1 MRLVTW
7 NIQCGK
13 GCDGVTDLAR
23 IVAVAKEMADADV
36 FCFQEVSSGFSKL
49 DGDMDQSAQIAALL
63 PGYLPVFRPAIETM
77 DGANV
82 LHQFGN
88 MTLSRLPILQIANH
102 LLPWPGAGAMRSM
115 RRHAL
120 EVTVQAAFGALRI
133 VNTHLEYHS
142 AGQREAQI
150 TRLLD
155 LQQEASTSPKV
166 SDSQHNDPYGGQTVA
181 ASSLLCGDFNFDV
194 SDSQHALIHQ
204 SVRSGLNYRDA
215 WTICHPGQSRS
226 PTCGLYDHAQWVDG
240 PDCRDFIF
248 TTEDLTGLVR
258 RVEVNGKT
266 DASDHQPILI
276 ELAD

>member
-1 MRLVTW
+1 MRLITW

-36 FCFQEVSSGFSKL
+36 FCFQEVSAGFSRL
-49 DGDMDQSAQIAALL
+49 DGNTDQSAQLAELL
-63 PGYLPVFRPAIETM
+63 PGYRPVFRPAIETM
-77 DGANV
+77 DNDG

-102 LLPWPGAGAMRSM
+102 LLPWPGASAVRSM

-120 EVTVQAAFGALRI
+120 DVTVQAASGALRI

-150 TRLLD
+150 ARLLD
-155 LQQEASTSPKV
+155 LQQEASTSPKAAV
-166 SDSQHNDPYGGQTVA
+166 SRHNEPYASQSVA

-194 SDSQHALIHQ
+194 TDPQHALIDR
-204 SVRSGLNYRDA
+204 SARSGLNYRDA
-215 WTICHPGQSRS
+215 WTICHRDLPRS
-226 PTCGLYDHAQWVDG
+226 PTCGLYDHVQLVDG

-248 TTEDLTGLVR
+248 ATEDLARRVR
-258 RVEVNGKT
+258 RVEVNSET
-266 DASDHQPILI
+266 DASDHQPVLI